1 MVDDW
6 AAKEELGA
14 GTVAG
19 IGDLQKGLVGPA
31 VDQWGLQRV
40 AEPRFPT
47 EATVRQ
53 ARMIRALAGSRR
65 PRMGPV
71 CHRRGERIAK

>member
-1 MVDDW
+1 MDDW

-19 IGDLQKGLVGPA
+19 IGDLRKGLVGPA

-40 AEPRFPT
+40 VEPRFPT
-47 EATVRQ
+47 EERPQ
-53 ARMIRALAGSRR
+53 AARLG
-65 PRMGPV
+65 
-71 CHRRGERIAK
+71 